1 MSVLRFDSFFRKN
14 SFAFGN
20 QIWYNKGFGI
30 INDSEDSI

>member
-1 MSVLRFDSFFRKN
+1 MRVLRFDSFCRKN
-14 SFAFGN
+14 SFVFVN